1 MALVTAVAL
10 CVGSFISVGTATPD
24 FARFAKNKKV
34 ALSTTVVAFFI
45 GNSLM
50 FLFGAV
56 GAMVTGNS
64 DISDIIG
71 IYITLILQ
79 ESMELNQ

>member
-1 MALVTAVAL
+1 MSIEPSNKMTLVTAVTL
-10 CVGSFISVGTATPD
+10 CVGSFISGGTATPD
-24 FARFAKNKKV
+24 FARFAKTKKTAV
-34 ALSTTVVAFFI
+34 WTTVIAFFI

-64 DISDIIG
+64 DIA
-71 IYITLILQ
+71 
-79 ESMELNQ
+79 ELCFHKD